1 MKNKGF
7 TLVEVI
13 AVIAILG
20 TIMILGTSSYLS
32 YYDSLKEKNKE
43 NSLEIVYESAI
54 EYYNNTYKTTFLIS
68 DLLDNGY
75 LKANKNNTMMI
86 NDEDYRCYA
95 ININN
100 TNEIINNKNYTKV
113 EAVLGENYYDEST
126 KECNLTNY
134 NSEKFS
140 LAFSNNTN
148 NKIVIELIFPANTS
162 VTLINNLGYY
172 AHYNS
177 TTEESNKKSIDYES
191 DYKGPIIFT
200 ATFVE
205 KLSDTK
211 TSTITKTI
219 KIDNKGD

>member
-1 MKNKGF
+1 MKNRGF

-20 TIMILGTSSYLS
+20 TIMILGTSSYLA

-54 EYYNNTYKTTFLIS
+54 EYYHNTYKTTFLIS

-100 TNEIINNKNYTKV
+100 TNEIINNKNYTKI
-113 EAVLGENYYDEST
+113 EAVLGENYYDENT
-126 KECNLTNY
+126 KECNLTNF

-140 LAFSNNTN
+140 
-148 NKIVIELIFPANTS
+148 
-162 VTLINNLGYY
+162 
-172 AHYNS
+172 
-177 TTEESNKKSIDYES
+177 
-191 DYKGPIIFT
+191 
-200 ATFVE
+200 
-205 KLSDTK
+205 
-211 TSTITKTI
+211 
-219 KIDNKGD
+219 

>member
-20 TIMILGTSSYLS
+20 TIMILGTSSYLA

-54 EYYNNTYKTTFLIS
+54 EYYHNTYKTTFLIS

-100 TNEIINNKNYTKV
+100 TNEIINNKNYTKI
-113 EAVLGENYYDEST
+113 EAVLGENYYDENT
-126 KECNLTNY
+126 KECNLTNF

-140 LAFSNNTN
+140 LTYTDSN
-148 NKIVIELIFPANTS
+148 NKIVIEVNFPANTS
-162 VTLINNLGYY
+162 ATIINNLGYY
-172 AHYNS
+172 AHFDS
-177 TTEESNKKSIDYES
+177 TSDESNKKSIDYES
-191 DYKGPIIFT
+191 DYKGSIIFT
-200 ATFVE
+200 ATFIE

-211 TSTITKTI
+211 TNTIIKTI

>member
-20 TIMILGTSSYLS
+20 TIMILGTSSYLA

-54 EYYNNTYKTTFLIS
+54 EYYHNTYKTTFLIS

-100 TNEIINNKNYTKV
+100 TNEIINNKNYTKI
-113 EAVLGENYYDEST
+113 EAVLGENYYDENT
-126 KECNLTNY
+126 KECNLTNF
-134 NSEKFS
+134 NSEKFNLTYTDS
-140 LAFSNNTN
+140 N
-148 NKIVIELIFPANTS
+148 NKIVIEVNFPANTS
-162 VTLINNLGYY
+162 ATIINNLGYY
-172 AHYNS
+172 AHYVS
-177 TTEESNKKSIDYES
+177 TSDESNKKSIDYES

-211 TSTITKTI
+211 TNTIIKTI